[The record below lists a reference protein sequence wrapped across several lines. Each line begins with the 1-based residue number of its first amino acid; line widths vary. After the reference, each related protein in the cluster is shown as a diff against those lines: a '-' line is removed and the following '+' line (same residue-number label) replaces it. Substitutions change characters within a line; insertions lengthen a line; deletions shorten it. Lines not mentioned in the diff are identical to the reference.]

1 MHKCLLKIDLIQEC
15 LPPYRLVEMYA
26 GRIACCPLVNHG
38 EYVDGT
44 DRPIDASPLNY
55 SFRSGRGQSNK
66 ID

>member
-1 MHKCLLKIDLIQEC
+1 MPAKD
-15 LPPYRLVEMYA
+15 RLNTRMSA
-26 GRIACCPLVNHG
+26 SLSSGRNVRWPRRMLPLVNHG